1 MKRIKYLLSSK
12 PGIATTLIVT
22 VLVVSATGAVYDTNN
37 IFLILAFGASLMS
50 GMMLFVSKNGK
61 FPFISSDTVWH
72 MLWFKGEDEREA
84 MHNNAS
90 LSVATI
96 AFAFMIP
103 LFVIGVAY
111 LIMSELMFN

>member
-72 MLWFKGEDEREA
+72 ILWFKGEDEREA
-84 MHNNAS
+84 MHKSTSLNA
-90 LSVATI
+90 A
-96 AFAFMIP
+96 AFSFMLMIP
-103 LFVIGVAY
+103 LFLIGVAY
-111 LIMSELMFN
+111 LIITELSMV